1 MKPFLLTFLGSF
13 SGIIT
18 AFIVL
23 NFFKRFRN
31 LIFSDKALDYKAL
44 DYKVFKN
51 FLEKE
56 IPDHKCHKFKITPG
70 TKIETYKIELD
81 KIIDE
86 FIKNSR
92 ETFDYSKKKLLQK
105 KLCVDLFHLKAV
117 LNDKEKEE
125 IARDIML
132 NEDSEYNVDNKI
144 SYFTKLVNKYMYRI
158 EEYRKNQL
166 EKDFN
171 KVKINEFDNFVIN
184 LDSEVKNNNE
194 AINLDRNKKLAENL
208 IYLKAI
214 LTDEEKI
221 VARDEIVS
229 KYDFR
234 NRGYFFIKL
243 IDENFER
250 IVKYKNER
258 LNN

>member
-1 MKPFLLTFLGSF
+1 MKQFLLTFLGSF

-23 NFFKRFRN
+23 NFFKGFRN
-31 LIFSDKALDYKAL
+31 LIFSDKAL

-56 IPDHKCHKFKITPG
+56 MPNYRCHKFKITPE

-81 KIIDE
+81 KIIDK

-92 ETFDYSKKKLLQK
+92 ETFDYSKNKLLQK
-105 KLCVDLFHLKAV
+105 KLCIDLFNLKTI
-117 LNDKEKEE
+117 LTDEEKEG
-125 IARDIML
+125 IVRDLML
-132 NEDSEYNVDNKI
+132 NEDSEYNVDNEI
-144 SYFTKLVNKYMYRI
+144 SYFTKLVNKYMDRI

-166 EKDFN
+166 KNDFN
-171 KVKINEFDNFVIN
+171 RIKINQFDNFVVSLHNEI
-184 LDSEVKNNNE
+184 KNNKE
-194 AINLDRNKKLAENL
+194 TINLDRNKKISEN
-208 IYLKAI
+208 IMYLKDI
-214 LTDEEKI
+214 LTDNEKI
-221 VARDEIVS
+221 AARDEIVN

-243 IDENFER
+243 IDDNFER
-250 IVKYKNER
+250 IVKYKNEK
-258 LNN
+258 LK

>member
-1 MKPFLLTFLGSF
+1 MEKFFWSFLGSF

-31 LIFSDKALDYKAL
+31 LIFSDKGL

-56 IPDHKCHKFKITPG
+56 MPNHRCHKFEMTPE
-70 TKIETYKIELD
+70 TKMETYKINLD

-92 ETFDYSKKKLLQK
+92 ETFDYSKNKLLQK
-105 KLCVDLFHLKAV
+105 KLCIDLFNLKAI
-117 LNDKEKEE
+117 LTDEEKEE
-125 IARDIML
+125 IVRDIML
-132 NEDSEYNVDNKI
+132 NENFEYNVDNEI
-144 SYFTKLVNKYMYRI
+144 SYFTKLVNKYMDRI
-158 EEYRKNQL
+158 EEYRKNKL

-171 KVKINEFDNFVIN
+171 KIKINDFNNFVIN
-184 LDSEVKNNNE
+184 LDNEIKNNNE
-194 AINLDRNKKLAENL
+194 TINLDRNKKLAENL
-208 IYLKAI
+208 MYLKDI

-221 VARDEIVS
+221 AARDEIVS
-229 KYDFR
+229 RYDFR

-250 IVKYKNER
+250 ITKYKNER